1 MKITQDIYKNKL
13 GFTLIELSI
22 VLVII
27 GLIVGGVLVGRDL
40 IKSSEIRAQISQIEE
55 VKTAI
60 NTFKAK
66 YGYMPGDM
74 PPTQT
79 SQLGFFTFTGAQAGN
94 GCKVEGFAF
103 GNSDGI
109 INGAA
114 ERFPFWSHLSDSKL
128 IKGSYGGVSGN
139 LLRTSAPTCTIGPG
153 IPIAGYPSDYEEN
166 ALFFP
171 SSKLSSNIG
180 SLEIMGNMYTAP
192 KTTPILVDS
201 TTRNHVITIY
211 DIINVDYV
219 FSAHQLYQIDTK
231 IDDGFPGS
239 GDVREISPA
248 VDDPPCTT
256 TGVSPI
262 KYDLSPAT
270 AEQLKCWGVMVLF

>member
-1 MKITQDIYKNKL
+1 MKTREAIYKYKL

-27 GLIVGGVLVGRDL
+27 GLVVGGVLVGRDL

-55 VKTAI
+55 TKTAI
-60 NTFKAK
+60 NTFNVK
-66 YGYMPGDM
+66 YGYLPGDM
-74 PPTQT
+74 PPTHT
-79 SQLGFFTFTGAQAGN
+79 SQLGFFTFTGAQAGK
-94 GCKVEGFAF
+94 GCKAEGFAF
-103 GNSDGI
+103 GNNDGI

-114 ERFPFWSHLSDSKL
+114 EKFPFWSHLSDSKL

-139 LLRTSAPTCTIGPG
+139 LLRTSAPTCIVGPG
-153 IPIAGYPSDYEEN
+153 IPIAGYPWDYEEN

-171 SSKLSSNIG
+171 SSKISSNIG

-192 KTTPILVDS
+192 ATTIIVND
-201 TTRNHVITIY
+201 TTRNHIITIY
-211 DIINVDYV
+211 DIINLDYV

-239 GDVREISPA
+239 GDVREINPA

-256 TGVSPI
+256 SGVSPI

-270 AEQLKCWGVMVLF
+270 AEQLKCWGVMILF